1 MQINRLHKQKPT
13 NQPTFHLFF
22 HYLLCLQKSMKIKPQ
37 NVIGVRGR
45 RRLVRPS
52 AALINTISPRKRIR
66 RSQSVA
72 KQIAT

>member
-1 MQINRLHKQKPT
+1 MKPAR
-13 NQPTFHLFF
+13 
-22 HYLLCLQKSMKIKPQ
+22 KPQ

-52 AALINTISPRKRIR
+52 AALINTTTGTRKRVR